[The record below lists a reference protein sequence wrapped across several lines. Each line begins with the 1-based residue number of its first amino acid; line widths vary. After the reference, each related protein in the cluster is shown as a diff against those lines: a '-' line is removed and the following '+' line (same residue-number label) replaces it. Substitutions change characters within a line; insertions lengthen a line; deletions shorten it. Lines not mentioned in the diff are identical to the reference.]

1 MRTENRYDSAPPAA
15 SAAPSGFGIV
25 ELLVAI
31 TILAFVVLGMG
42 SATAR
47 LSQVTYAGADRLN
60 AAALVEER
68 VGLILIDPVYDSL
81 EVRYA
86 GTQTDLPGLPGATMK
101 TAIRRT
107 RQTQTGGRVLDYTV
121 VTVTVQSPHLKAPVS
136 RTVTVSPR

>member
-1 MRTENRYDSAPPAA
+1 MRTADRYDLAPPAA
-15 SAAPSGFGIV
+15 PAAPGGFGMV

-31 TILAFVVLGMG
+31 TILAFVILGMG

-47 LSQVTYAGADRLN
+47 LSQVTYASADRLN

-68 VGLILIDPVYDSL
+68 IGLILIDPVYDSL
-81 EVRYA
+81 TARYA
-86 GTQTDLPGLPGATMK
+86 GTQTNLPGLPGATMK

-107 RQTQTGGRVLDYTV
+107 RQTQSSGRVLDYTV
-121 VTVTVQSPHLKAPVS
+121 VTVTVQSPHLKTPVS